1 MKIPALSIAALACVM
16 SWTAADAATFRVE
29 THSRGYVLYSTFE
42 KPERCEVNIYFTF
55 MHEGSREKGES
66 LCTFKSVP
74 EGKDVKFCE
83 FSHER
88 MVDPIISA
96 PLKATCEPPE

>member
-1 MKIPALSIAALACVM
+1 MNKSALAIAAAACLL
-16 SWTAADAATFRVE
+16 SWAPADAATFRAE
-29 THSRGYVLYSTFE
+29 THARGYVLYSTFE

-55 MHEGSREKGES
+55 MHDGTREKGES

-88 MVDPIISA
+88 MVDPVVSG
-96 PLKATCEPPE
+96 PLKVTCEPPK